1 MYTKEELARN
11 VFVANTTRLLD
22 LTLDLPRGYYYP
34 KRSSRGIRELN
45 RDARLALVQLEL
57 TIKQGAG
64 AGILKPDNTP
74 NMVMMLLNDVGRLM
88 GTLYAMRNRG
98 EITRRTWRRAR
109 RLFRA
114 LWMSVGNPPHNE
126 F

>member
-1 MYTKEELARN
+1 MFTEEERARN
-11 VFVANTTRLLD
+11 VFIDNTQRLLE

-45 RDARLALVQLEL
+45 HDARLTIKQFEL
-57 TIKQGAG
+57 TIKQGVE
-64 AGILKPDNTP
+64 AGILGSTMP
-74 NMVMMLLNDVGRLM
+74 NIVMRLLNDAGLLM
-88 GTLYAMRNRG
+88 GWLYQMRSRG

-109 RLFRA
+109 RLHRK
-114 LWMSVGNPPHNE
+114 LWFSVGNPPHNE